1 MKKEILNIDKN
12 KYCKKDIENKKPILC
27 QYKQCEKCKVKQ

>member
-12 KYCKKDIENKKPILC
+12 KYCEKGIGIKKPILC
-27 QYKQCEKCKVKQ
+27 QYKQCKECK